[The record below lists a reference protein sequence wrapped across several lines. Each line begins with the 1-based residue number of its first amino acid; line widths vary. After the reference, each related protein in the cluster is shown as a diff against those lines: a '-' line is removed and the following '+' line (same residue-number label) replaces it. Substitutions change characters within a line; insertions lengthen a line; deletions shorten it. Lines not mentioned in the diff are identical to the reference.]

1 MNNLRPVGIIGTG
14 KYVPEKILTNS
25 DLEKMV
31 DTNDEWIVSRTGIK
45 ERHIAAPDQAT
56 SDLAYEAAIKALESA
71 GMTGSDLDLIIVA
84 TITPDSSF
92 PSTACILQDKLGAK
106 GAAAFD
112 LSAACSGFVYGL
124 ASATSFI
131 QSGMY
136 NNALVIGAD
145 CLSRITD
152 YTDRNTCVLFG
163 DGAGAVVVGEVPE
176 GRGFKAFDLG
186 AEGSGG
192 SLLQMEGGGSR
203 LPATAETVE
212 NKKHYINMNGREVF
226 KFAVRVM
233 GTATIEVLRKA
244 GMERTDVDL
253 FVPHQA
259 NIRIIQSAMQ
269 RLELPEEKVVVNV
282 DKYANT
288 SAASIPLAL
297 VEAAEEGRMK
307 AGDTVLMVGFGGG
320 LTWGH
325 RYSFGKIDIWEMNE
339 MGKIAFVFPG
349 QGSQA
354 VGMAKDAYE
363 SVPAATEIFRTA
375 DETLGFSLSNLV
387 FEGPETEL
395 KQTSNTQP
403 ALLTASIALLEAFKE
418 KGIQPDYTAGHSL
431 GEYSALVAAGVLSFA
446 DAVSTVR
453 ARGQYMEQA
462 VPGGQGAM
470 AAVLGADREALGV
483 LCRDVSE
490 SGHAVELANI
500 NCPGQIVI
508 SGVKEGVA
516 AVAERVKEAGGKRA
530 IALEVSG
537 PFHSS
542 LMKGAA
548 EKLAEKLK
556 TVTFSPAAVPVV
568 ANVTAR
574 PAEDGQVQ
582 DLLTAQVYSPVLW
595 EDSVTWLIEQGVDT
609 FIEIGSGSVLTGLIK
624 KQIKP

>member
-152 YTDRNTCVLFG
+152 YTDRNTSVLFG

-186 AEGSGG
+186 AEGAGG

-320 LTWGH
+320 LTWG
-325 RYSFGKIDIWEMNE
+325 
-339 MGKIAFVFPG
+339 A
-349 QGSQA
+349 
-354 VGMAKDAYE
+354 
-363 SVPAATEIFRTA
+363 
-375 DETLGFSLSNLV
+375 
-387 FEGPETEL
+387 
-395 KQTSNTQP
+395 
-403 ALLTASIALLEAFKE
+403 
-418 KGIQPDYTAGHSL
+418 
-431 GEYSALVAAGVLSFA
+431 
-446 DAVSTVR
+446 
-453 ARGQYMEQA
+453 
-462 VPGGQGAM
+462 
-470 AAVLGADREALGV
+470 
-483 LCRDVSE
+483 
-490 SGHAVELANI
+490 
-500 NCPGQIVI
+500 
-508 SGVKEGVA
+508 
-516 AVAERVKEAGGKRA
+516 
-530 IALEVSG
+530 
-537 PFHSS
+537 
-542 LMKGAA
+542 
-548 EKLAEKLK
+548 
-556 TVTFSPAAVPVV
+556 
-568 ANVTAR
+568 
-574 PAEDGQVQ
+574 
-582 DLLTAQVYSPVLW
+582 
-595 EDSVTWLIEQGVDT
+595 
-609 FIEIGSGSVLTGLIK
+609 SVLVW
-624 KQIKP
+624 